1 MLLSDCDPASIS
13 KKTAKQLY
21 SVCEELV
28 SSYILLLAVIQLPAV
43 RGQLIPVLQQLGDK
57 FMEPMKLANQKM
69 EMYFENEGELL
80 LENDFRKLIR
90 DALPA
95 AQEIMKIQPKS
106 SNNDDSGNNSGVIE
120 DPVSEQ
126 PNETPSSLAPT
137 PTPPQS
143 PSPTPPPPSPAA
155 KKAKLPKPLQKA
167 KDAKRSKSDLP
178 RSTTPDAAAAN
189 KSSGDFEKLKNE
201 NRSLTSENLE
211 LNSEI
216 KKIHTQLDEY
226 ESECRH
232 YKDELKTLS
241 RQLDHLESENERL
254 RERPKPSPALTP
266 SAKPNVFDQS
276 DTSES
281 DDEVQRLKQE
291 IKSHESK
298 ASHTKI
304 ALGNLEKSI
313 STYHDKLEV
322 LEGQCI
328 DYRQQISDLHVT
340 IQTGNNELG
349 SKQNKISQLEEIIRQ
364 SRQTSNYD
372 SQASESKINQL
383 ESERDELLENSS
395 QNLDQIRLL
404 EDKIHKLET
413 VVEQQNQFIEQN
425 ETELNQR
432 NQVEGEVQK
441 LNRKILEMKNAFAKE
456 SSDKND
462 FIAKIEEQLEYKRNA
477 LKEKNNLVDELK
489 EIVNENKESNYEF
502 TSIISHQR
510 QDIES
515 LRKLLEDNNIE
526 IPIMK
531 NGFDYKSDRQRI
543 SSADSS
549 TPTVVEGQ
557 DIAEGK
563 DIDSSHLQKPIHADV
578 LLRIESTTS
587 ESSNT
592 EKVNDESKI
601 LKNIEEIK
609 PTKSPTKNLEQVSQ
623 KSTEQNLNLIDDAE
637 SMEIIG
643 DNKTETTSRITS
655 DDEEMFSH
663 S

>member
-1 MLLSDCDPASIS
+1 LEILAGSQSDNSI
-13 KKTAKQLY
+13 
-21 SVCEELV
+21 EERSV